1 MNYKISILYR
11 YNNFFTDLN
20 EFITV
25 NGLHEY
31 DLTIY
36 NCTNE
41 DIEHANI
48 IKTGEKI
55 ETIIKSIYQ
64 DNTDPCIIL
73 DSCIKYIDFDIED
86 AIKQPKSYC
95 LIRHRDFTLPVILSK
110 TPDIN
115 NTDILLDYSTDYE
128 DHINC
133 EGRIDSKFYTN
144 FFNTLN
150 VPNLIFATILEQNVN
165 NVEDYRL
172 NEEKSKIF
180 FKIFKLYHTVT

>member
-48 IKTGEKI
+48 IKTDEKI

-64 DNTDPCIIL
+64 DNI
-73 DSCIKYIDFDIED
+73 
-86 AIKQPKSYC
+86 
-95 LIRHRDFTLPVILSK
+95 
-110 TPDIN
+110 
-115 NTDILLDYSTDYE
+115 
-128 DHINC
+128 
-133 EGRIDSKFYTN
+133 
-144 FFNTLN
+144 
-150 VPNLIFATILEQNVN
+150 
-165 NVEDYRL
+165 
-172 NEEKSKIF
+172 
-180 FKIFKLYHTVT
+180 